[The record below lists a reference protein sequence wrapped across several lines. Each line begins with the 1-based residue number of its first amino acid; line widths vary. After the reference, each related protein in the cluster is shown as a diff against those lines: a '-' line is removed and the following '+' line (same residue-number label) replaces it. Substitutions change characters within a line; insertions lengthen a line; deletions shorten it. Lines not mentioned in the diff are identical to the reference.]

1 VLISFRFLTMF
12 TLKFITLCCRLVAAN
27 MWRSCKVSGCKYVSI
42 FVYYSLIDIYV
53 CCYSCVYLW
62 SYSNYCIMLLFS
74 HDVFIVG
81 YILVSE
87 LWGSV
92 LQQLWTMNC
101 SEKCHLVWRNGWW
114 LVIAVNSELIW
125 EESFGLKKW
134 VMACNNL
141 VSEFDHQNDM
151 PSYWW
156 YTGYYM
162 LSFWFMWLCNLLRNC
177 YLCKAQQKQATH
189 SWYTLEALLPKQHFP
204 TVRESSSILVHSKLQ
219 VIMVYI
225 CKTEQALVV
234 GWKKNMSCNLQVF
247 WTDYCFQTGQVAP
260 WLGTWPVSICT
271 SNQSPS

>member
-1 VLISFRFLTMF
+1 MMCLLLAIYLCLNFEVQSCSSYEQWTVL
-12 TLKFITLCCRLVAAN
+12 
-27 MWRSCKVSGCKYVSI
+27 RSVI
-42 FVYYSLIDIYV
+42 
-53 CCYSCVYLW
+53 W
-62 SYSNYCIMLLFS
+62 SEEMG
-74 HDVFIVG
+74 DV
-81 YILVSE
+81 
-87 LWGSV
+87 
-92 LQQLWTMNC
+92 
-101 SEKCHLVWRNGWW
+101 
-114 LVIAVNSELIW
+114 AVNSELIW

-219 VIMVYI
+219 VIVVYI
-225 CKTEQALVV
+225 CKTIRYSRTGPRCGLE
-234 GWKKNMSCNLQVF
+234 KNMSCNLQVF
-247 WTDYCFQTGQVAP
+247 
-260 WLGTWPVSICT
+260 
-271 SNQSPS
+271 